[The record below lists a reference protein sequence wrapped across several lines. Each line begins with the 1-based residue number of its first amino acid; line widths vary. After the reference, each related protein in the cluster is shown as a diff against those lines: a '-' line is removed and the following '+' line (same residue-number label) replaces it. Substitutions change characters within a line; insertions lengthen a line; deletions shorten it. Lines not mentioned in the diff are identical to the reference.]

1 MIFLIVLLAYLVGS
15 IPFGYVVVK
24 LRDGF
29 DVRSVGSGN
38 IGATNVLRA
47 VGKGGAFV
55 TLLLDAAK
63 GYAAVLIS
71 GTVSH
76 GKAWI
81 VALSAVAVILGH
93 MFPIF
98 LRFRGGKGVAT
109 GVGTFLYLAKLP
121 VLLAILIFLLT
132 IFLWRYVSLAS
143 LLGAAFF
150 PILYYLLEYPQS
162 SSLSILLAASFCS
175 LMIIVR
181 HRTNIQRLVAG
192 KEPKLTRSK

>member
-150 PILYYLLEYPQS
+150 PVLYYLLEYPQS

-181 HRTNIQRLVAG
+181 HRANIQRLVAG